1 MAGETAV
8 AVIAIS
14 SSSWNIV
21 GLLLV
26 AAGVLILFRHGMPYR
41 VRTGGVSVLAL
52 NQTDA
57 DAIKLEK
64 RYAVLGWIGV
74 ALILLSLPDRR
85 ESTLLVLEPH
95 TGTNEPQ
102 GLSTFRHHLIQ

>member
-74 ALILLSLPDRR
+74 ALILLGTACQIVASL
-85 ESTLLVLEPH
+85 
-95 TGTNEPQ
+95 
-102 GLSTFRHHLIQ
+102 LS